1 VSQARPPARLRDVKR
16 IIVLLAA
23 AWAAAG
29 QAPRVGDV
37 NLYGLHKVSPQQILD
52 AAGVKTGAPL
62 PPSKGD
68 LQERIQDLPEVL
80 LARVEAVCCEGANAV
95 VFIGIQESGAPY
107 PIFRSDPAGNATL
120 PQETVDAYNE
130 FASAAQRADA
140 RGGPAGPNPAKLVS
154 FAAEHAALLREVVR
168 NASEPDQ
175 RAAAAALI
183 GYAPASQ
190 EFADDLH
197 YALDDPDPQVR
208 ANAIRSLK
216 AFGRAGRGIE
226 IPAEWFVDLLHS
238 VVLSDRTQAV
248 DTLLAVTEDRKPS
261 AIALLRERALS
272 ELADMARWK
281 TLRYAMPPFLLL
293 ARTAGV
299 ADEDAREAWG
309 AGRRDAVIE
318 KALAGR

>member
-1 VSQARPPARLRDVKR
+1 VKR

-52 AAGVKTGAPL
+52 AAGIKTGAPL

-68 LQERIQDLPEVL
+68 VQERIQDLPEVL
-80 LARVEAVCCEGANAV
+80 LARVEAVCCEGASAV

-107 PIFRSDPAGNATL
+107 PVFRTDPAGNATL
-120 PQETVDAYNE
+120 PQEIADAYNE
-130 FASAAQRADA
+130 FASAAQRTEE

-154 FAAEHAALLREVVR
+154 FATEHAALLREVVR

-183 GYAPASQ
+183 AYAPATQ
-190 EFADDLH
+190 DFTDDLH

-216 AFGRAGRGIE
+216 AFARAGRGIE
-226 IPAEWFVDLLHS
+226 IPADWLADLLHS

-248 DTLLAVTEDRKPS
+248 DTLLAVTEGRQP
-261 AIALLRERALS
+261 AAMAPLRERAFS

-281 TLRYAMPPFLLL
+281 TARYAMPSFLLL
-293 ARTAGV
+293 ARVAGLPD
-299 ADEDAREAWG
+299 ADAREAWRTG
-309 AGRRDAVIE
+309 SRDAVIE